1 VYRIAIVD
9 DNETWCFAL
18 KAALQHHGFDVSA
31 FTDAY
36 EFLKFAQHFD
46 LALVDFS
53 MPTRLFKR
61 ELDGSQV
68 ITQVKEQYK
77 DPPFLVLIS
86 SYFTKDGLAVAQQ
99 ICPNADAY
107 LSKSSG
113 LTRIVELV
121 KDVTVG
127 RMNSNSSAASPSEHN
142 NQKAKYRSNLR
153 T

>member
-1 VYRIAIVD
+1 MYRIAIVD
-9 DNETWCFAL
+9 DNETWCYTL
-18 KAALQHHGFDVSA
+18 KAVLQHHSFNVST

-36 EFLKFAQHFD
+36 EFLNVAWQFD
-46 LALVDFS
+46 LALIDFS

-68 ITQVKEQYK
+68 ITQVKERVK
-77 DPPFLVLIS
+77 NPPFLVLIS
-86 SYFTKDGLAVAQQ
+86 SYFTKDSLAVAQQ

-113 LTRIVELV
+113 LTRIVGLV
-121 KDVTVG
+121 KDV
-127 RMNSNSSAASPSEHN
+127 AANQPKLNASTPSPSERDAQETRH
-142 NQKAKYRSNLR
+142 RSNLR